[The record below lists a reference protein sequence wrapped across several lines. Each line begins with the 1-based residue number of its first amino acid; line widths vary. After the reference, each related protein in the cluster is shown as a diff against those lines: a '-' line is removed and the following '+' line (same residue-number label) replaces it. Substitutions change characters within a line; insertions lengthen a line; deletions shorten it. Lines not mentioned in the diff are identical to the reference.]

1 MTKDN
6 KNYKYPRHGEKLDT
20 QGDYYNFVFSS
31 NIEDWM
37 VGYKLKWNRKYG
49 AKQRA

>member
-6 KNYKYPRHGEKLDT
+6 KRERINRVGQSVENEET
-20 QGDYYNFVFSS
+20 SNSFVFSS

-37 VGYKLKWNRKYG
+37 VGYKLKWDRAN
-49 AKQRA
+49 AKKKC